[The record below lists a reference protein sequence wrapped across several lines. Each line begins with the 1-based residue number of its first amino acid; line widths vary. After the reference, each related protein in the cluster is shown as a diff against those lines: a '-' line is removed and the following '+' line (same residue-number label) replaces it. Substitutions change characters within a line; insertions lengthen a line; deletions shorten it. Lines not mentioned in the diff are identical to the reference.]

1 MRSTSREETTNQAT
15 LRRFQ
20 DAMNTGDAGTISKTI
35 DQTEGGNR

>member
-1 MRSTSREETTNQAT
+1 MSTAQATTNKAT

-20 DAMNTGDAGTISKTI
+20 RALNTGDTETI

>member
-1 MRSTSREETTNQAT
+1 MSTAQATTNKAT

-20 DAMNTGDAGTISKTI
+20 SAMNTGDAAAMSKTI